1 VHRRLVSVVVPIVA
15 CLALSPGAWA
25 LIRYVERTDGSGIT
39 LRTTN
44 GDPKSPY
51 IIDTLGSGAAL
62 FDYDADGDMDLYFV
76 NGSSLEIPAGQEPPG
91 ALYRNEGGGRF
102 TDVTRQALLED
113 HFWGFGVASGDYDND
128 GDPDLYVTAWGPNR
142 LYRNEGDGTFRNVA
156 PEAGVD
162 DPRWGTSAAF
172 LDYDGDGLLDLF
184 AANYVTFDPA
194 KIPRAGDPNSPCA
207 FRGLMVMCGPHGLP
221 GAVNILYHNN
231 GDGTFTDV
239 HEQAGL
245 FMGGTYYGL
254 GVATVDID
262 GDRRQEI
269 LVANDSTANHLYR
282 NLGDGRFVDEGVMAG
297 FSYSNDGREQA
308 GMGIYP
314 ADIDNDLD
322 MDVLITNFSHDYTTL
337 RINDGG
343 GMLEDVS
350 VRIGLAEHTL
360 RTLGWGTI
368 IFDPDND
375 GDRDI
380 FIANGHVYPEVEQA
394 DIGTKFLQPCQIFE
408 NLGEM
413 KLREVL
419 PAPEDRE
426 NALHHAATH
435 RALAAGDIDDDG
447 DVDLVVTANN
457 GRPRLLVNE
466 SALEGGARGNWL
478 HLRLVGRASNRDG
491 VGVRVIA
498 RAGGKS
504 WLAERIGGGSFLSAC
519 DPRLH
524 LGLGP
529 NRQVDSMEVTWPSGA
544 RQTLGPVQAG
554 RTLILEEPPLPSPG
568 PAARPAEKH

>member
-1 VHRRLVSVVVPIVA
+1 VLGRPACLLAGGAV
-15 CLALSPGAWA
+15 CLALSTDAAGG
-25 LIRYVERTDGSGIT
+25 IRFVDRTDASGIT
-39 LRTTN
+39 LRTVN
-44 GDPKSPY
+44 GDPKRPY
-51 IIDTLGSGAAL
+51 IIDTLGSGAAMID
-62 FDYDADGDMDLYFV
+62 FDRDDDLDIYFV

-91 ALYRNEGGGRF
+91 ALYRNDGGGRF
-102 TDVTRQALLED
+102 TDVTKAAGLVD
-113 HFWGFGVASGDYDND
+113 HFWGFGVAAGDYDND
-128 GDPDLYVTAWGPNR
+128 GDTDLYVTAWGPNR

-221 GAVNILYHNN
+221 GAVNLLYHNN

-239 HEQAGL
+239 HEEAGL

-262 GDRRQEI
+262 GDRKQEI

-282 NLGDGRFVDEGVMAG
+282 NLGNGKFVDDGMMAG

-337 RINDGG
+337 RLNDGS

-350 VRIGLAEHTL
+350 VRIGLAEPTL
-360 RTLGWGTI
+360 RTLGWGTL

-380 FIANGHVYPEVEQA
+380 FIANGHVYPEVDQA
-394 DIGTKFLQPCQIFE
+394 DIGTHYLQRCQIFE
-408 NLGEM
+408 NQGEM
-413 KLREVL
+413 KLREVI
-419 PAPEDRE
+419 PSPDDRE
-426 NALHHAATH
+426 NALNTPDTH
-435 RALAAGDIDDDG
+435 RALAAGDLDNDG
-447 DVDLVVTANN
+447 DVDLAVTVTN
-457 GRPRLLVNE
+457 GRPYLMMNE
-466 SALEGGARGNWL
+466 STGPSGTRGNWL
-478 HLRLVGRASNRDG
+478 SLRLVGRAGNRDA
-491 VGVRVIA
+491 VGARVLVRG
-498 RAGGKS
+498 GGKT
-504 WLAERIGGGSFLSAC
+504 WLGERIGGGSFLSAC

-524 LGLGP
+524 FGLGAIE
-529 NRQVDSMEVTWPSGA
+529 QVDAIEVTWPGGA
-544 RQTLGPVQAG
+544 RQTLGPTAAG
-554 RTLILEEPPLPSPG
+554 RLLVIEEP
-568 PAARPAEKH
+568 AAAAEKH